1 MQARRR
7 RRGQNPKP
15 YKENERW
22 KFKYRIDQAQA
33 DGQIR
38 RVQRTKVLGRLDEMT
53 FSEACR
59 EARRFIQPID
69 DLRPGIEHSEHTM
82 ADLIQR
88 WRVAIAP
95 NLKRSTCESYDWAFK
110 RIEPTF
116 SAFKVS
122 EIEKPDVQRFLTEAG
137 RKLAPESVHDLRARL
152 RGLLSVAVEW
162 GWVAANPAAGRLRL
176 PKRHHTRKRRILLPN
191 QLWKLVLLLKAPY
204 NVVVLVATLAG
215 LRKGEIEA
223 LRWND
228 LRDDTITVDEASYL
242 GTLGTPKSDKS
253 NRRVA
258 IGPTIHKALQEWRQQ
273 ARFTESD
280 DFVFAIRTNTPI
292 DLHNAAPRHLK
303 PGCRQLGIPEVS
315 WHDLRHTYTTWGR
328 KAGVNAEAM
337 RDLLGHESVK
347 TTLDIY
353 SHVDDQGAA
362 AMAIEDYALGGKLL
376 PLSVTPLAGDQEL
389 TH

>member
-1 MQARRR
+1 M
-7 RRGQNPKP
+7 
-15 YKENERW
+15 
-22 KFKYRIDQAQA
+22 
-33 DGQIR
+33 
-38 RVQRTKVLGRLDEMT
+38 
-53 FSEACR
+53 
-59 EARRFIQPID
+59 
-69 DLRPGIEHSEHTM
+69 
-82 ADLIQR
+82 
-88 WRVAIAP
+88 
-95 NLKRSTCESYDWAFK
+95 
-110 RIEPTF
+110 
-116 SAFKVS
+116 
-122 EIEKPDVQRFLTEAG
+122 
-137 RKLAPESVHDLRARL
+137 
-152 RGLLSVAVEW
+152 
-162 GWVAANPAAGRLRL
+162 
-176 PKRHHTRKRRILLPN
+176 
-191 QLWKLVLLLKAPY
+191 LLLKAPY
-204 NVVVLVATLAG
+204 NVVVLLATLAG

-228 LRDDTITVDEASYL
+228 LRDDTITVDEASYF

-253 NRRVA
+253 NRLVA

-353 SHVDDQGAA
+353 SHVDDQRAA